1 MADLAL
7 KEIIDIGVRE
17 VIVRELT
24 PAGARKLLMANPLPS
39 PDAGEEA
46 FAAYRLD
53 AWMFEECRI
62 SDLTV
67 FTNLTQTDLEALPP
81 SQIRKLISEAKR
93 LNPDFFSA
101 LERMAKAQS
110 SYSVT

>member
-1 MADLAL
+1 MSELAMSAVVNL
-7 KEIIDIGVRE
+7 GERE

-24 PAGARKLLMANPLPS
+24 PAGARRLLMANPLPA

-46 FAAYRLD
+46 FAAYRVD
-53 AWMFEECRI
+53 AWLFEECRI

-67 FTNLTQTDLEALPP
+67 FTSLGQSELEALPP
-81 SQIRKLISEAKR
+81 SQLRKLISKARE

-101 LERMAKAQS
+101 LERMAKARGNS
-110 SYSVT
+110 